1 MKVFRCITINL
12 KRLPKDYRTALG
24 YMCYHSAKLWN
35 QALFLLNKKEA
46 KLNFYDLYNRLRSS
60 VHLRALQSRASQII
74 LDELVRA
81 YKNYFK
87 EPEKFAKPKPRRK
100 HRTVVFDKTGFKNLW
115 KQNKAQ
121 LKQELEKAP
130 KREARH

>member
-1 MKVFRCITINL
+1 
-12 KRLPKDYRTALG
+12 
-24 YMCYHSAKLWN
+24 MCYHSAKLWN

-46 KLNFYDLYNRLRSS
+46 KLNVYDLYNRLRNS
-60 VHLRALQSRASQII
+60 VHLRALQSRVSQIV
-74 LDELVRA
+74 LDKLVRA
-81 YKNYFK
+81 YKK
-87 EPEKFAKPKPRRK
+87 HLEDQSIAKPKPRRK